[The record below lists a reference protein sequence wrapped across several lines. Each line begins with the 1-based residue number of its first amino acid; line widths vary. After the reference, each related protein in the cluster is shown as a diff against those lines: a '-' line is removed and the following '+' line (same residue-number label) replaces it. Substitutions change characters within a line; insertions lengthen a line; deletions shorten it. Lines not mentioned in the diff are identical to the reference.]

1 MRNVFSLLC
10 AREKYYYSIRK
21 CQMLHSSTSEYR
33 TQYATALRGV
43 PTPQRVEALR
53 YTVPLGNLP
62 NLLVL
67 MSVPRAVFVCTLR
80 PAIEELSRPLIPYAD
95 ARGRFTVVAGSSTS
109 GCSCP
114 ASSSCSRLPSARS
127 EAPGLQEA
135 RRTSLMA
142 AASTAQ
148 LSWVSAAMQSR
159 PSIGM

>member
-80 PAIEELSRPLIPYAD
+80 PAIEELSTPYTL
-95 ARGRFTVVAGSSTS
+95 RGRAR
-109 GCSCP
+109 
-114 ASSSCSRLPSARS
+114 ALHRRRRLLHLRLLL
-127 EAPGLQEA
+127 PGVLLVLALALGEE
-135 RRTSLMA
+135 
-142 AASTAQ
+142 
-148 LSWVSAAMQSR
+148 
-159 PSIGM
+159 